1 MTRCLKSLSNPVAL
15 PDLCFDSFSYPVAF
29 IVSVTWLLWHYFF
42 YCFFFSQSQILSG
55 KEQGRSLKLL
65 VVADNFRR

>member
-42 YCFFFSQSQILSG
+42 YCFFFQPIPDPVWKG
-55 KEQGRSLKLL
+55 AGSL
-65 VVADNFRR
+65 FEIIGSC